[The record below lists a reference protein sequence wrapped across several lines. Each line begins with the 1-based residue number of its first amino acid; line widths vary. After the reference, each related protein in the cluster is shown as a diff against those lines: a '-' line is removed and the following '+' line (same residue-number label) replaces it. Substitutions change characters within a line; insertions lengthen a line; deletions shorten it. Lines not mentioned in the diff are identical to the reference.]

1 MISDDILAAGTGD
14 TMPEAIASH
23 IKIKIRRLNK
33 HKIAFKH
40 TEVPH
45 IGHLLTLEGVKADH
59 AEIDAV
65 LLEDQLM

>member
-14 TMPEAIASH
+14 TMPEAIADH
-23 IKIKIRRLNK
+23 IKINIRRLNK

-40 TEVPH
+40 TEVTH
-45 IGHLLTLEGVKADH
+45 IGHLLTLEGVKDP

>member
-14 TMPEAIASH
+14 TMPEAIADH

-45 IGHLLTLEGVKADH
+45 IGHLLTLEGVKDP

>member
-1 MISDDILAAGTGD
+1 
-14 TMPEAIASH
+14 MPEVIADD
-23 IKIKIRRLNK
+23 IKIKIRGLNK

-40 TEVPH
+40 TEVPR
-45 IGHLLTLEGVKADH
+45 IGHLLTLEGAKADP